1 MVELL
6 KFSTE
11 SIGNYFTTIVMGFLL
26 TLSIT
31 TIASVVIEKLTNAV
45 VSIVVACRT
54 SKIDE
59 E

>member
-1 MVELL
+1 MIELL
-6 KFSTE
+6 KFATE
-11 SIGNYFTTIVMGFLL
+11 SILNFFATIVMGFLL

-31 TIASVVIEKLTNAV
+31 TIASVVIEKLNNAI
-45 VSIVVACRT
+45 VSIVMACRT